1 MSGQITDE
9 FSGID
14 LGDERLNQRS
24 QHVLASLSIDPQA
37 SINAS
42 FEHWTDT
49 LAAYRLFDNDAV
61 TSEAI
66 LKPHFEATL
75 ARINEHPVVLI
86 LQDTT
91 ELDFTKHPPKDA
103 GCLNKANRFGFY
115 DHTHLAV
122 TPTGLPLG
130 VVGAE
135 VFSRS
140 AESLGGRREKRRSQ
154 PIEEKESF
162 RWLKGYRLASTVS
175 QQCAETLIVSV
186 ADREADMY
194 DIFVEAQAEP
204 TTADTNSTDRAR
216 ADFIIRSKVNRCT
229 NDRVPPAEHTSRNA
243 VYRKVYD
250 EVQNSPLRFRKTIA
264 LTRTPKRSA
273 RQAELE
279 VRAMVVTL
287 RHPKNRRELAAV
299 NCNVVH
305 VKEVNGPADG
315 TDIEW
320 WLMTSLPVESFED
333 IERVISFYQARWT
346 VEVYFRVLKTGC
358 RVEDIQLETTA
369 RVKTCLA
376 FYRIIAWRVLS
387 LTYLNRECPSLP
399 CTAVFSD
406 CEWQSV
412 WRVTTKEELPD
423 KPPKL
428 SDFIRLL
435 ASLGGYNN
443 RQSEPPPGPQPIWV
457 GIRRMCDFALAW
469 IAFGPTTKTYV

>member
-130 VVGAE
+130 VVGAA

-140 AESLGGRREKRRSQ
+140 AESLGGG
-154 PIEEKESF
+154 EEKHDVLRPF
-162 RWLKGYRLASTVS
+162 K
-175 QQCAETLIVSV
+175 
-186 ADREADMY
+186 
-194 DIFVEAQAEP
+194 
-204 TTADTNSTDRAR
+204 
-216 ADFIIRSKVNRCT
+216 
-229 NDRVPPAEHTSRNA
+229 
-243 VYRKVYD
+243 RKKA
-250 EVQNSPLRFRKTIA
+250 F
-264 LTRTPKRSA
+264 
-273 RQAELE
+273 
-279 VRAMVVTL
+279 
-287 RHPKNRRELAAV
+287 
-299 NCNVVH
+299 
-305 VKEVNGPADG
+305 DG
-315 TDIEW
+315 
-320 WLMTSLPVESFED
+320 
-333 IERVISFYQARWT
+333 
-346 VEVYFRVLKTGC
+346 
-358 RVEDIQLETTA
+358 
-369 RVKTCLA
+369 
-376 FYRIIAWRVLS
+376 
-387 LTYLNRECPSLP
+387 
-399 CTAVFSD
+399 
-406 CEWQSV
+406 
-412 WRVTTKEELPD
+412 
-423 KPPKL
+423 
-428 SDFIRLL
+428 
-435 ASLGGYNN
+435 
-443 RQSEPPPGPQPIWV
+443 
-457 GIRRMCDFALAW
+457 
-469 IAFGPTTKTYV
+469 